1 MAVLDAIKP
10 MIVQILVVIIV
21 LVMTYIVA
29 AFFHDLFEKYFRRSS
44 RRLKI
49 DATKFAFLKH
59 TITGII
65 YIIGISIAI
74 YTIPSLR
81 AVSVSLLA
89 GAGVIAIIIGFAS
102 KQAFSNIVSGLFI
115 VIFRPFRVGDWIKF
129 GTISGE
135 VEDINLRHT
144 VIRTWKNTRMIVP
157 NSVISQEKIENKNIV
172 DEKTCQ
178 YVEFRIGYD
187 SDIDKAISIMQD
199 EVVKHPDFLDIRTE
213 KEKKD
218 GHPSVRVK
226 LISFGDSSVNL
237 RAYVWAKTPG
247 DAWNIGTD
255 LNKSIKQRFDAE
267 GIEIPYPYRTIV
279 YKKNET

>member
-1 MAVLDAIKP
+1 MAVLDTIKP
-10 MIVQILVVIIV
+10 MIEQILVVIII
-21 LVMTYIVA
+21 LVMTYIA
-29 AFFHDLFEKYFRRSS
+29 ARFFHDLFEKYFSRSS

-65 YIIGISIAI
+65 YIIGISVAI

-144 VIRTWKNTRMIVP
+144 VIRTWKNTRIIVP
-157 NSVISQEKIENKNIV
+157 NSVISQEKIENKNII

-178 YVEFRIGYD
+178 YVEFGISFD

-218 GHPSVRVK
+218 GRPSVRVK

-279 YKKNET
+279 YKKNEI